1 MSSYVANSEI
11 LLKDKIKKRGDN
23 FFKYVIPIY
32 FILGLLFS
40 IVHQTWIV
48 GIGVGLV
55 CLIICL
61 LSYYLLPKS
70 NLYQYVISAVM
81 AIFMAQFIYQMHGL
95 FEMHFFVFIGS
106 IVLVAYQNWKL
117 QIPLV
122 LIVVIH
128 HASFAYMQYAGNE
141 EIYFTQLAYMDLNT
155 FLIHVALAAVIFV
168 LNGYW
173 SYTFYQDSTNTEETN
188 QRLNKNLN
196 RISNNIH
203 IAKEISSGNLESEFE
218 VDEDDELGN
227 ALREMQTNLK
237 ASSGRE
243 KSEKYIT
250 SGLAEIGD
258 ILRDEGKDLE
268 SLSDA
273 ILKKLVKYTNSNQG
287 GLFLL
292 KDGNEESYLELVSC
306 YAYNRKKYIENKFLP
321 GEGLIGQVFLEKE
334 KVYLKKVPD
343 DFVNIGSGLGEA
355 RPNNVII
362 VPLKINENVVGI
374 LELATFEEYTNY
386 QQEFLDKVS
395 ENIAST
401 ISSAKVNENTKKLLQ
416 DSQEKAQQLSAQ
428 EEEMRQNFEE
438 LQATQEE
445 MQRKEYE
452 IRSRMEAVNKSGIAS
467 IEFDTEGHITFA
479 NDNFLGLFEYEL
491 DEIKGK
497 HHRIF
502 VDKDYAESEAY
513 AKFWED
519 IKSGVNVNGEFERYG
534 KSGKKVYISGTYS
547 PVKGMNGN
555 ITGFLKLAIDI
566 SKTRNLLSISQK
578 HLEEIEKQE
587 VEFREMIEDMQGA
600 HHKEESLRKELEHKV
615 QQLEAANED
624 LKKQMAEQAK

>member
-566 SKTRNLLSISQK
+566 SNTKNLLAISQK
-578 HLEEIEKQE
+578 HLEDIEKQE
-587 VEFREMIEDMQGA
+587 VEFRDIIEEMQEA
-600 HHKEESLRKELEHKV
+600 HHKEETLRKELEHKV